1 MKIYEIG
8 TETLLEVAITLK
20 TAVFEDHIAAFEIKK
35 YESGTLI
42 ANYKKDTEDIVIS
55 IKSSD
60 IANEIKN
67 NIQGKILSFFR
78 SLLNAKDDTFANY
91 NIELKLKNTRIAK
104 YFTEAKRIDIM
115 ADEEIDF
122 KKFLKSD
129 INIYDLNVNKIT
141 VKRLNS
147 EISYNIDTQGY
158 EIRELKFN
166 DEGIHIE
173 YYKIETKTTSNVNSE
188 IFTVRNV
195 IEMENIFKAL
205 EIYSISKNMLKDITS
220 NIYVLNEKYLFLTS
234 AIKLISNK
242 LRSMVKDVTSP
253 KNLSEIVIIHGL
265 NLSKDKINITS
276 DESYKIISDISS
288 NGNVPDIKFYTLVNG
303 FNTEVAH
310 IYGKTEITIQEQV
323 PVSKIADTVKD
334 FVKNTNILNS
344 LKKDEQ
350 IKFIIPIS
358 KQKNIGIILKSNKIN
373 IFKHKFTKAELAQC
387 EKLKKEY
394 DVAVTDTFK

>member
-8 TETLLEVAITLK
+8 TETLLDVAVTLK
-20 TAVFEDHIAAFEIKK
+20 KAVFEDHIAAFEIKK

-42 ANYKKDTEDIVIS
+42 ANYKKDKEDIVIS

-67 NIQGKILSFFR
+67 NIQGKILLFFR
-78 SLLNAKDDTFANY
+78 SLLNAKDDTFANH

-104 YFTEAKRIDIM
+104 YFTEAKRIDIT

-166 DEGIHIE
+166 NDGIHIE
-173 YYKIETKTTSNVNSE
+173 YYKIETKTMSDVNSE
-188 IFTVRNV
+188 LFTVRNV
-195 IEMENIFKAL
+195 IEIKDTFKAL
-205 EIYSISKNMLKDITS
+205 EIYNISKNMLKDITS
-220 NIYVLNEKYLFLTS
+220 NIYVLNEKYLLLTS

-242 LRSMVKDVTSP
+242 LINMVKDVTAP
-253 KNLSEIVIIHGL
+253 KNLSEIAIIHGL

-276 DESYKIISDISS
+276 DKSYKIICDISS
-288 NGNVPDIKFYTLVNG
+288 KCNVPDIKFYTLVNG
-303 FNTEVAH
+303 FNTEVTH
-310 IYGKTEITIQEQV
+310 NYGKTEITMQEIV
-323 PVSKIADTVKD
+323 AVSKIADTVKN
-334 FVKNTNILNS
+334 FVKNTNILSS
-344 LKKDEQ
+344 LKKDKQ
-350 IKFIIPIS
+350 IKLIIPVS
-358 KQKNIGIILKSNKIN
+358 KQKNIGVILKGNRIN

-387 EKLKKEY
+387 EKLKNKY